1 MGRFTK
7 GGPATIS
14 TVKPSGTVKVWSA
27 SLYSAEWISTAGKKK
42 WNAPTYLHRWNFIM
56 PSVLIFL
63 SANT

>member
-27 SLYSAEWISTAGKKK
+27 SFYSADWISTAGKK
-42 WNAPTYLHRWNFIM
+42 NGMLQPLFIVGISSCL
-56 PSVLIFL
+56 PS
-63 SANT
+63 